1 MRFCSKNHIVLIQDV
16 THHVTQLRRLLEL
29 LMRNPSSQFSKTHNT
44 FCNPQHQKS
53 ENGLP
58 FNLKEMLGSTSK
70 HDVKQVKIP
79 LGHASVD
86 IVEMV
91 MKSLGK
97 PKKIGDMQNKRT
109 KKKKKIF

>member
-1 MRFCSKNHIVLIQDV
+1 MRLCSKNHIAVIQDV
-16 THHVTQLRRLLEL
+16 THHVTQLLEL

-53 ENGLP
+53 ENGFP

-79 LGHASVD
+79 LAMH
-86 IVEMV
+86 
-91 MKSLGK
+91 L
-97 PKKIGDMQNKRT
+97 
-109 KKKKKIF
+109 